1 MKNKKHYEK
10 PSMKVYLLQ
19 SQPALLQASQTDGP
33 FQWGYPGD
41 DR

>member
-1 MKNKKHYEK
+1 MKRKYEK

-19 SQPALLQASQTDGP
+19 SRTSLLTISGVDHNSP
-33 FQWGYPGD
+33 FNWGSPGD